1 VRAFVAEKGESEVQR
16 GLRDPDAGELGE
28 GDVLVRVEYSSV
40 NYKDALATTAKGGV
54 AKISPLVPGIDL
66 AGTVEEAPEGAS
78 VSPGDSVLAHG
89 YDLGVAH
96 HGGYAESARVP
107 GEWIVALPEGLS
119 AREAMTI
126 GTAGYTAA
134 RSVIALQ
141 NHGLEAGDGPVLVT
155 GASGGLGSMAVAML
169 AATGHHVVA
178 SSGKED
184 EEGWLQALG
193 AAEVIGREEAAGD
206 SSRPLE
212 SERWAG
218 AVDCVGG
225 ETLAGVLRALRA
237 GAAVA
242 ASGNTGGMKVP
253 TTVLPFI
260 LRGVS
265 LIGID
270 SVNTPIEERTRTW
283 QRLATDLRPPAIDD
297 LVSREISLDEVDE
310 ALEAILAGK
319 LRGRTVVRVSATSPE

>member
-1 VRAFVAEKGESEVQR
+1 M
-16 GLRDPDAGELGE
+16 
-28 GDVLVRVEYSSV
+28 RVEYSSV

-54 AKISPLVPGIDL
+54 AKISSLVPGIDL

-78 VSPGDSVLAHG
+78 VSPGDCVLAHG

-184 EEGWLQALG
+184 EAGWLQALG
-193 AAEVIGREEAAGD
+193 TAEVIGREEAAGD

-225 ETLAGVLRALRA
+225 ETLAGC
-237 GAAVA
+237 AARV
-242 ASGNTGGMKVP
+242 ASGRRGGGVGQHWRHEGADDRAP
-253 TTVLPFI
+253 LHPAGCI
-260 LRGVS
+260 PNRDRLGQHADRGAH
-265 LIGID
+265 
-270 SVNTPIEERTRTW
+270 PH
-283 QRLATDLRPPAIDD
+283 LAAPGYRPPAPGA
-297 LVSREISLDEVDE
+297 R
-310 ALEAILAGK
+310 
-319 LRGRTVVRVSATSPE
+319 